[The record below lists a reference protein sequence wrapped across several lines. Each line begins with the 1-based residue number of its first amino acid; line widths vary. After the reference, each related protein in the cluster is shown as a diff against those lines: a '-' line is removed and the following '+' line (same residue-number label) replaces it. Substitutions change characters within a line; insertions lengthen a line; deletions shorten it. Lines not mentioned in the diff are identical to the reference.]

1 MNVRGLVLGFLGV
14 LLLAGGAYFNDEV
27 VRSGMMISS
36 LMPVAGFGMLVL
48 FALLIQPCLRL
59 LGRRTALSGREV
71 AVIFGLFLL
80 AAGIPGWGLVRFMP
94 PLMMFPH
101 QDVKTEAGW
110 AAEKVV
116 EIAPKR
122 MLADVSGDDSDV
134 LEGYVTGLGVG
145 DDHVS
150 PREVPW
156 HAWKRPLLFWV
167 PLVLCAV
174 LALLGLAA
182 VFHTQWVHHEQ
193 LPYPITTFAKAL
205 LPEGRGVPPVFRSR
219 LFWWGFG
226 VVFAIEL
233 NNYLLRYWGN
243 VLIPIRLSF
252 NFSPLTSKAPILI
265 RGAAQAMFHPRIMFP
280 VVALAY
286 FLPSTVSFSMAFF
299 PFIYAI
305 VFGVCAGYGI
315 PFRCG
320 RMLGPSIE
328 QSIYAGGYMAITLMM
343 LYTGRHYYWHALRRG
358 VGFRSGENVE
368 DHAIWGV

>member
-59 LGRRTALSGREV
+59 LGRRAPLSGREV

-94 PLMMFPH
+94 PAMMFPH

-116 EIAPKR
+116 EIAPER

-167 PLVLCAV
+167 PLVLC
-174 LALLGLAA
+174 
-182 VFHTQWVHHEQ
+182 
-193 LPYPITTFAKAL
+193 
-205 LPEGRGVPPVFRSR
+205 
-219 LFWWGFG
+219 
-226 VVFAIEL
+226 
-233 NNYLLRYWGN
+233 
-243 VLIPIRLSF
+243 
-252 NFSPLTSKAPILI
+252 
-265 RGAAQAMFHPRIMFP
+265 
-280 VVALAY
+280 
-286 FLPSTVSFSMAFF
+286 
-299 PFIYAI
+299 
-305 VFGVCAGYGI
+305 
-315 PFRCG
+315 
-320 RMLGPSIE
+320 
-328 QSIYAGGYMAITLMM
+328 
-343 LYTGRHYYWHALRRG
+343 
-358 VGFRSGENVE
+358 
-368 DHAIWGV
+368 